1 MKRRPKVIRRRQRDI
16 CKSHKPLQEIPFD
29 LVIEIFFFLLKI
41 FTRLPTKS
49 LIRFKSVSKLWSSFI
64 CSKYFTNLSS
74 SPRIYMWLCFNYKN
88 KLLSSSSSSPELD
101 VSTMSSFVVDQ
112 DLTIP
117 AVVGYGVSVSHVYR
131 GLMCFTNGTNA
142 QIYNTTTRQ
151 LVVLPDIEESNIA
164 ENVVSKNF
172 MYRIGHDTVHD
183 QYKVV
188 CIVSAHK
195 ELEHWVFILREGVS
209 SRWRKISSPCLHHIT
224 LKNKD

>member
-1 MKRRPKVIRRRQRDI
+1 MKRRPKAIRRRQRDI

-29 LVIEIFFFLLKI
+29 LVIEIL
-41 FTRLPTKS
+41 TRLPTKS

-88 KLLSSSSSSPELD
+88 KLLSSSSSSPDLD

-151 LVVLPDIEESNIA
+151 LVVL
-164 ENVVSKNF
+164 
-172 MYRIGHDTVHD
+172 RIQH
-183 QYKVV
+183 
-188 CIVSAHK
+188 S
-195 ELEHWVFILREGVS
+195 
-209 SRWRKISSPCLHHIT
+209 
-224 LKNKD
+224 